1 MDEIISQKREQ
12 LELIKVR
19 AEEKERET
27 EKQRVAFRK
36 SLEIKKLERLSAIKA
51 QDDRMREIE
60 EQKRFDQA
68 ERLLKERE
76 TDDIRKRAYRD
87 KLERIE
93 EERKREVI

>member
-93 EERKREVI
+93 EERKKEVI